1 MRLRKSLEVSGS
13 GVIEGSGIDADDCRR
28 QKVGFIDPQCRGTGS
43 GHAKAAGTV
52 VSDI

>member
-1 MRLRKSLEVSGS
+1 MRAAAF
-13 GVIEGSGIDADDCRR
+13 DADDCRR